1 MYGKKKTSYLI
12 ISLEMINDQTYLPI
26 TILQILFSPTIEYYE
41 QSSLDVQPNKKTKAR
56 NFSSEEAPKIVGFWQ
71 VPG

>member
-1 MYGKKKTSYLI
+1 MNKHI
-12 ISLEMINDQTYLPI
+12 CE
-26 TILQILFSPTIEYYE
+26 LQIKRFCFQQLEYYE
-41 QSSLDVQPNKKTKAR
+41 QSSLDVQPDKKTKAR